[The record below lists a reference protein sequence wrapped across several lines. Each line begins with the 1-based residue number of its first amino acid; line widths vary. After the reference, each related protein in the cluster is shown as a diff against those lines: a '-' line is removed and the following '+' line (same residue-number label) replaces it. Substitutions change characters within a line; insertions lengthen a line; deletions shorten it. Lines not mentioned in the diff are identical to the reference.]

1 MNEVQVEEGRLPKAA
16 DECAVDVDFLEA
28 GEYKI
33 GDKIT
38 FRSGTEDAIT
48 DTLQTD
54 TFTIVGAV
62 SSPCYISFQRGS
74 TTIGTGSVDGF
85 VSVPAD
91 SFDMDVYTEL
101 YASVEGAK
109 ALTAFTYAYDD
120 RVGEVTRR

>member
-1 MNEVQVEEGRLPKAA
+1 MEEGRLPKAA

-74 TTIGTGSVDGF
+74 TTIGTGSVDAICQCTGRQ
-85 VSVPAD
+85 
-91 SFDMDVYTEL
+91 L
-101 YASVEGAK
+101 
-109 ALTAFTYAYDD
+109 
-120 RVGEVTRR
+120 